1 MSILYISERM
11 NKKMNVTTVLG
22 REINT
27 NDKSITEVIREAVSD
42 IEMNK
47 AEANKL
53 YVFIRNE
60 FKNKDSS
67 QS

>member
-1 MSILYISERM
+1 MSILYINERM
-11 NKKMNVTTVLG
+11 NRKMNITTVLG

-27 NDKSITEVIREAVSD
+27 NDKSITDVIREAVSD

-53 YVFIRNE
+53 YGFITNE
-60 FKNKDSS
+60 FINKDSS
-67 QS
+67 H